1 MSRGFPQ
8 LDQVSLV
15 VDEAVKERHLSVITA
30 EVRAV
35 RKPRF
40 RRFRMLAVATALLL
54 FLPVIALAAEDAVP
68 GDALYPVKR
77 LFEPIA
83 GMFDRDIEVDHRV
96 EEVEI
101 LHGRAVDVDLIWEQ
115 IDRARDVIIDP
126 DSDHAE
132 RLRRVVDELE
142 ASDDGDRRATD
153 SAANDTRE
161 DTVQST
167 TEEPGDSPDV
177 RDEETDRSGETTT
190 TQALDRTTR
199 PSDRRDS

>member
-54 FLPVIALAAEDAVP
+54 LLPVIALAAEDAVP